1 MSETQ
6 ILIVTSSG
14 APASSV
20 VPVLAAI
27 EAAGMRV
34 RAIDVGHAGGGG
46 GGVADR
52 VRRAILGEGAERR
65 LKRELE
71 LTPPD
76 AAIVFD
82 PHAAMA
88 LTVARDHVE
97 PSISAAPVIG
107 VVGELDPPATWAN
120 TGCDRYLAVDEL
132 AAVALADAGV
142 EGERVMVVGAIG
154 ERIFADAGATDRAA
168 LRTRFKLAGK
178 VALVEVAGLGA
189 EQTGQL
195 ALQLSL
201 LDGSDKMTFLFDAGT
216 DVDAA
221 AVLRRQVPTLGLRG
235 KLFGATADAAL
246 LWRAADVIVARPRP
260 DVLARVLLVGGKL
273 VALID
278 ETIASASK
286 NAAAMEVR
294 KRGVGAKGLLLLS
307 SALDATFGGSAPP
320 PTPDGAD
327 QVADIIAAVSA
338 DKRGVVDERRI
349 AAQAATRD
357 RVRAASAAAS
367 AAAASTAMPGEL
379 EDLGGGPAEPA
390 PSVDRAEIGRLR
402 DEVKARKA
410 ELTKAMMA
418 SRDAAA
424 KLSDQAK
431 GATARG
437 AADEATQLER
447 KADSERARMHSLLA
461 ELATLESELA
471 ELERV
476 YATVH
481 DIPAAAS
488 TPRTTAAS
496 SDDLD
501 FDPGPARRE
510 PSIDDALNE
519 MKKKAGKP
527 GASTGSTSPNARQSA
542 PRTGAQTAKKA
553 GGVDDELA
561 ALKKKMASAP
571 PKKKP

>member
-6 ILIVTSSG
+6 VLIVTSSG

-34 RAIDVGHAGGGG
+34 RAIDVGSAGGG

-76 AAIVFD
+76 AAVVFD
-82 PHAAMA
+82 PHAAVA

-107 VVGELDPPATWAN
+107 VVGELDPAAAWATA
-120 TGCDRYLAVDEL
+120 GCDRYLAVDEL

-154 ERIFADAGATDRAA
+154 ERIFADAGAHDRAS

-201 LDGSDKMTFLFDAGT
+201 LDGGDRMTFLFDAGT
-216 DVDAA
+216 DVEAA

-246 LWRAADVIVARPRP
+246 LWRAADVIVARPTP
-260 DVLARVLLVGGKL
+260 EVLARVLLVGGKL
-273 VALID
+273 VALVD
-278 ETIASASK
+278 DTIASAGR

-307 SALDATFGGSAPP
+307 SALESSFGGSPP
-320 PTPDGAD
+320 APTPDGAD
-327 QVADIIAAVSA
+327 QVADIVAAVSA

-367 AAAASTAMPGEL
+367 AAAATTAMPGEL
-379 EDLGGGPAEPA
+379 EDLGGAPMDSA

-402 DEVKARKA
+402 DEVRARKA
-410 ELTKAMMA
+410 ELTTSMMA

-424 KLSDQAK
+424 KLADQAK

-437 AADEATQLER
+437 ATDEATQLER

-461 ELATLESELA
+461 ELATLETELA
-471 ELERV
+471 ELERE
-476 YATVH
+476 YPTIQ
-481 DIPAAAS
+481 DIPAAAGPRPRPSS
-488 TPRTTAAS
+488 TR
-496 SDDLD
+496 SDDMD
-501 FDPGPARRE
+501 FDPSPPRRA

-519 MKKKAGKP
+519 MKKRAGKP
-527 GASTGSTSPNARQSA
+527 GTASSAPKQSA
-542 PRTGAQTAKKA
+542 PRSGQGARRPA
-553 GGVDDELA
+553 GVDDELA
-561 ALKKKMASAP
+561 ALKRKMASAP